1 MHIFD
6 IADIDLCSTNPC
18 GEKSTCTP
26 LDIGIV
32 ICTCKPGFKRFGNR
46 PSDCKPECETNS
58 DCPCYQQ
65 CLKGICKKG
74 NLNNIFLV
82 GNS

>member
-1 MHIFD
+1 MHIFE
-6 IADIDLCSTNPC
+6 IASLDLCNPNPC

-26 LDIGIV
+26 LNIGIV

-74 NLNNIFLV
+74 TA
-82 GNS
+82 